1 MIADADSFWNELLA
15 FVDAKSVIPVI
26 GPELAIVEFE
36 GRREPYQRVLARQLA
51 LRLKLPNLSEPPS
64 LHEVVSAYL
73 VRPGAKRQGIYRE
86 LGDIASK
93 LQVAI
98 PEPFLQ
104 LAGIRDLNLFTSF
117 CTDNLLAQA
126 LNQVR
131 FGGRAETHERA
142 FTPNEASD
150 LPTGEREAPLV
161 YGLFGRM
168 SVLPKYVVAE
178 EDMIEWITALQIPEK
193 RPEQL
198 FDELGKNHLL
208 FLGCNFP
215 DWLMRFILRTTKN
228 SKLSSERG
236 FSEYFVNE
244 TANAT
249 APLVTFLSSFSRETQ
264 VLAEDPIAFVA
275 EFARRWH
282 ERNGHQADGSAGKSP
297 EPAKIADTMPPGS
310 LFISYASEDRVA
322 ALRLASDLQ
331 AAGLPVWLDRQQL
344 DWGSDYTA
352 RIRTAIDQCGL
363 FLPVLSQT
371 AEQRTGFYRKE
382 WAWAAERNLEFT
394 GSTVSFLFPL
404 VIDETAAFTSNE
416 IPASFK
422 SRHIEKAPAGKL
434 TASQTASIVAAFNAM
449 RARTGLTAGVSA

>member
-1 MIADADSFWNELLA
+1 MIENPESFWDELLA
-15 FVDAKSVIPVI
+15 FVEAKSVIPII
-26 GPELAIVEFE
+26 GPELAIIEYE
-36 GRREPYQRVLARQLA
+36 GRIEPYQQLLARQLA
-51 LRLKLPNLSEPPS
+51 LRLKLPGLPESPALP
-64 LHEVVSAYL
+64 EVVSAYL
-73 VRPGAKRQGIYRE
+73 ARPGAKRQGIYRE
-86 LGDIASK
+86 LGDLASK
-93 LQVAI
+93 LQVGI
-98 PEPFLQ
+98 PEAFLQ
-104 LAGIRDLNLFTSF
+104 LARIRDLNLFASF
-117 CTDNLLAQA
+117 CTDNLLALA
-126 LNQVR
+126 LNQER
-131 FGGRAETHERA
+131 FGGRTETRERA

-150 LPTGEREAPLV
+150 LPAGERDAPLV

-215 DWLMRFILRTTKN
+215 DWLTRFILRTAKN

-236 FSEYFVNE
+236 FSEYFVDE
-244 TANAT
+244 TASAS

-264 VLAEDPIAFVA
+264 VLAEDPVAFVT
-275 EFARRWH
+275 EFARRWQ
-282 ERNGHQADGSAGKSP
+282 ERQTTSGSFAGSGTA
-297 EPAKIADTMPPGS
+297 EPSKMADTMPPGS
-310 LFISYASEDRVA
+310 LFISYASEDRPA
-322 ALRLASDLQ
+322 ALRLAADLQ

-344 DWGSDYTA
+344 DWGTDYTA

-404 VIDETAAFTSNE
+404 VIDDTAAFTSNE
-416 IPASFK
+416 IPAAFK
-422 SRHIEKAPAGKL
+422 SRHIEKAPGGQL
-434 TASQTASIVAAFNAM
+434 TQSQTASIVTAFNAM
-449 RARTGLTAGVSA
+449 RARTAVAA

>member
-1 MIADADSFWNELLA
+1 MIEDPDSFWDELLA
-15 FVDAKSVIPVI
+15 FVEAKSVIPII
-26 GPELAIVEFE
+26 GPELAIVEYD

-51 LRLKLPNLSEPPS
+51 LRLKLTNLPEP
-64 LHEVVSAYL
+64 LALTDVVSAYL
-73 VRPGAKRQGIYRE
+73 ARPGAKRQGIYRE

-93 LQVAI
+93 LQIAI
-98 PEPFLQ
+98 PEPFIQ
-104 LAGIRDLNLFTSF
+104 LAHIRDLNLFTSF
-117 CTDNLLAQA
+117 CTDNLLALA

-150 LPTGEREAPLV
+150 LPSGERDAPLV

-198 FDELGKNHLL
+198 FDEFGNNHLL

-215 DWLMRFILRTTKN
+215 DWLMRFILRTAKN

-236 FSEYFVNE
+236 FSEYFVDE
-244 TANAT
+244 TANAG

-264 VLAEDPIAFVA
+264 VLAEDPVAFVA
-275 EFARRWH
+275 EFSRRW
-282 ERNGHQADGSAGKSP
+282 QARQGSVASHAP
-297 EPAKIADTMPPGS
+297 EPSKMADTMPPGS
-310 LFISYASEDRVA
+310 LFISYASEDRPA
-322 ALRLASDLQ
+322 ALRLATDLQ

-344 DWGSDYTA
+344 DWGTDYTA

-394 GSTVSFLFPL
+394 GSSISFLFPL
-404 VIDETAAFTSNE
+404 VIDDTAAFTSNE
-416 IPASFK
+416 IPAAFK
-422 SRHIEKAPAGKL
+422 SRHIEKAPAGQL
-434 TASQTASIVAAFNAM
+434 TGSQTAAIVAAFNAM
-449 RARTGLTAGVSA
+449 RARTGVAA